1 MAENCHSGYLWHCE
15 NLIIKTRKNEIDK
28 NVNAWK
34 NFRMKWKTKKVQR
47 IYVRCF
53 TFSYFFVQLL
63 KGNFGGIISTLAF
76 VVFYS
81 NLGKLVPALKIM
93 SKVTKEVVHISQLK
107 FVQMSSSSLK
117 ATSGWSYINHRT
129 FGAIGQ
135 FGKMSSSSMNNSH
148 GYTEYFRV
156 FLLKCKDHMRVKL

>member
-15 NLIIKTRKNEIDK
+15 NLTIKTRKNEIDK

-34 NFRMKWKTKKVQR
+34 NFKMKWKTKKVQR
-47 IYVRCF
+47 IY
-53 TFSYFFVQLL
+53 VQLL